1 MRIAILGTGV
11 VGETLGSKLV
21 SLGHEVRMGSR
32 TANHEKAV
40 AWTRKAGVLASQ
52 GTFADAAAFAELLFN
67 CTLGTAS
74 VDAVKSAG
82 VENLRGKV
90 LVDVSNPLD
99 FSKGFPPT
107 LSVTN
112 TDSLGE
118 QLQRAVPELKVVKA
132 LNTMTASI
140 MVSPSSLPTA
150 HDVFVC
156 GDDAGA
162 KKQVTSLLTEGFGWK
177 RVLDVGDI
185 TASRGLEGL
194 LPLVLR
200 LYQSFGDFDF
210 NLHVVRK

>member
-40 AWTRKAGVLASQ
+40 AWTRKAGALASQ

>member
-1 MRIAILGTGV
+1 MKIAILGTGV

-40 AWTRKAGVLASQ
+40 AWTRKAGPLASQ

-140 MVSPSSLPTA
+140 MVSPSSLPA
-150 HDVFVC
+150 PHDVFVC

-162 KKQVTSLLTEGFGWK
+162 KKLVTSLLTEGFGWK